1 MKHSAALKFLARA
14 LLSGVVLFALSS
26 VAQVAP
32 EPTENVPNDPD
43 HIAKLADDALWRLE
57 LGDIA
62 TVDTFRY
69 TGLPRTAHATSP
81 MILYAYSFVP
91 KALDTS
97 AQHPLIVLV
106 HGGVHSNF
114 ETGGPA
120 NAAHIVRE
128 LTQLGYVIVAPE
140 YRGSTGY
147 GPQYQNA
154 IDYGGKENDDVLAA
168 RAWMLQ
174 KYPFLDP
181 SRVGIVGWS
190 HGGMIALMNVFLHPE
205 AYACAFAGEPV
216 SDLTI
221 RATYNKTLQQT
232 LAQSLANSVG
242 RSTVSEEVYRQRS
255 PDCYASKLR
264 KPLLVHGNT
273 SDEVVHIDEI
283 EHLIAALKAAGKN
296 FDSKIYTAAPGGH
309 HFNRID
315 SKLARDSRQEIYAF
329 LNRYLH
335 P

>member
-1 MKHSAALKFLARA
+1 MQAAVLNLRMRLVAALFVF
-14 LLSGVVLFALSS
+14 SLSS
-26 VAQVAP
+26 AAQVAP

-43 HIAKLADDALWRLE
+43 HIAKLADDSLWRLE
-57 LGDIA
+57 LADIA
-62 TVDTFRY
+62 AVDTFSY
-69 TGLPRTAHATSP
+69 TGLPRTAHGSSP

-97 AQHPLIVLV
+97 AKHPLVILV

-128 LTQLGYVIVAPE
+128 LIQLGYVIVAPD

-147 GPQYQNA
+147 GPAYQNA

-168 RAWMLQ
+168 RAWMLEN
-174 KYPFLDP
+174 YRFLDP

-190 HGGMIALMNVFLHPE
+190 HGGMIALMNVFQHPD

-216 SDLTI
+216 SDLVA
-221 RATYNKTLQQT
+221 RATYNKTLPRT
-232 LAQSLANSVG
+232 LADSLANSPGQGTSVN
-242 RSTVSEEVYRQRS
+242 EEVYRRRS
-255 PDCYASKLR
+255 PLCYVSKLQ

-273 SDEVVHIDEI
+273 TDEVVHVVEV
-283 EHLIAALKAAGKN
+283 EHLIDALKAAGKD
-296 FDSKIYTAAPGGH
+296 FESKIYNAAPGGH

-315 SKLARDSRQEIYAF
+315 TKLARDSRQEIYAF
-329 LNRYLH
+329 LKGYLH